1 MKKKEVIVYWCPFV
15 RNDEY
20 DWNMFYPEPKNLYSE
35 LLLKKAKTQDVK
47 NNGTSYFSCS
57 AFKERSK
64 NIFTL
69 NTPIKS
75 MVRLEN
81 GMIADGYGLQANIT
95 RSPQFEDKTSVTLGL
110 SYGFFCEE
118 PLTMHLNPP
127 FLHQNSYTQKT
138 NLFAGGMDISKW
150 FRPINIEFSTGMNE
164 TVEISSNTP
173 LAYVEF
179 ITDKKVILKRFEIN
193 DKMRKMGS
201 ACALSVSVKRNV
213 PLYERY
219 KLFVNSKQDK
229 ILLKEI
235 KKNLVE

>member
-1 MKKKEVIVYWCPFV
+1 
-15 RNDEY
+15 
-20 DWNMFYPEPKNLYSE
+20 
-35 LLLKKAKTQDVK
+35 
-47 NNGTSYFSCS
+47 
-57 AFKERSK
+57 
-64 NIFTL
+64 
-69 NTPIKS
+69 
-75 MVRLEN
+75 
-81 GMIADGYGLQANIT
+81 
-95 RSPQFEDKTSVTLGL
+95 
-110 SYGFFCEE
+110 
-118 PLTMHLNPP
+118 
-127 FLHQNSYTQKT
+127 
-138 NLFAGGMDISKW
+138 
-150 FRPINIEFSTGMNE
+150 MNE